1 MANRRG
7 RPIVRSA
14 RRSTFWEGINVDSLV
29 TTGSQ
34 NIIAAITEANLENV
48 PNPTIVRCR
57 GSLMIATVSPG
68 AGARAHMTMGLIV
81 MDSQSFAAA
90 VAQRPLG
97 DVGSDWLWWT
107 NVSLL
112 ADGSGVTP
120 VDEAGLSV
128 FHRTE
133 VDNKAMRKIQPN
145 QVMALV
151 LQNSVVN
158 STMSVRVFGVLR
170 FLLKK

>member
-14 RRSTFWEGINVDSLV
+14 RRATFWEGINFDALV
-29 TTGSQ
+29 ASGTK
-34 NIIAAITEANLENV
+34 NIIGAITEANLENV

-57 GSLMIATVSPG
+57 GAIFNAVVSPT

-81 MDSQSFAAA
+81 MDSQAFAAA
-90 VAQRPLG
+90 VAQNPLG
-97 DVGSDWLWWT
+97 DIGSDWLWWT
-107 NVSLL
+107 NVSFL
-112 ADGSGVTP
+112 ADGTGVTP
-120 VDEAGLSV
+120 LDEAGLSV
-128 FHRTE
+128 FNRTE

-145 QVMALV
+145 QTLALV
-151 LQNSVVN
+151 LQNNVVGG
-158 STMSVRVFGVLR
+158 TMSIRSFGVLR